1 MDNKKTSDS
10 QTIFQN
16 KWDAELY
23 DSKHSFVSQLGTDLV
38 ELLAPQSGESILDLG
53 CGTGYLTNK
62 IVDSGAKVVG
72 IDNASTMIEQAR
84 KNYPNLIFEV
94 ADATN
99 LHFTE
104 QFDAIF
110 SNAVLHWIKEPEK
123 VIVSIWQALKPG
135 GRFVAEFGG
144 KGNVKAIVTAIYQ
157 AIQAAGYPINESK
170 NPWYYPSIAEYGTL
184 LEQAGLELTFAM
196 LFECLTPLE
205 DEKGMENWLK
215 MFADSFLNTFPI
227 EQQMTI
233 VSDIEKQLYPT
244 LYKNGIWFADYK
256 RLRVIAIK
264 N

>member
-1 MDNKKTSDS
+1 MDNKQTSDS

-53 CGTGYLTNK
+53 CGTGYLTDK
-62 IVDSGAKVVG
+62 IAASGAKVVG

-123 VIVSIWQALKPG
+123 VIASIWRALKPG
-135 GRFVAEFGG
+135 GRFVTEFGG

-157 AIQAAGYPINESK
+157 AIQAAGYPSNESK

-196 LFECLTPLE
+196 LFERLTPLE
-205 DEKGMENWLK
+205 DEKGMQNWLK

-227 EQQMTI
+227 EQQMSI
-233 VSDIEKQLYPT
+233 ISDIEKQLYPT

-256 RLRVIAIK
+256 RLRVVAIK